1 MSTSGKKKP
10 LISTPIKIGGIVVL
24 ALVLFGW
31 GYLSMGGWT
40 YSEGERTG
48 VVTKFS
54 HKGMAIKTWEGELNM
69 GGFDQGGVG
78 SSWAFSVNDPE
89 VVKKVQEAQRAGGRW
104 TLMYRQQN
112 WVQSWK
118 GATDYFVTDVQPAGV
133 HPANKP
139 SR

>member
-1 MSTSGKKKP
+1 MNSGKKKP
-10 LISTPIKIGGIVVL
+10 LVSTPIKIGAVAVL

-31 GYLSMGGWT
+31 GYLSIGAWT

-78 SSWAFSVNDPE
+78 SSWKFSVGDPD
-89 VVKKVQEAQRAGGRW
+89 VVEKVKEAQRAGGRW
-104 TLMYRQQN
+104 SLMYRQQN

-118 GATDYFVTDVQPAGV
+118 GAKDYFVTDVQQAS
-133 HPANKP
+133 KP
-139 SR
+139 KSSQ